1 MYIETE
7 PIKVTFIVNYVTLS
21 SQSVLHNMLQYKGL
35 FPSRLHVLKIIQP
48 FFLFQAPPRKCTRVF
63 SSIT

>member
-21 SQSVLHNMLQYKGL
+21 SCSVLHNMLQYKGL
-35 FPSRLHVLKIIQP
+35 FPSRLQVLKMIQP
-48 FFLFQAPPRKCTRVF
+48 FFDSKLHPGSVREALAA
-63 SSIT
+63 

>member
-21 SQSVLHNMLQYKGL
+21 SCSVLHNMLQYKGL
-35 FPSRLHVLKIIQP
+35 FPSRLQVLKIIQP
-48 FFLFQAPPRKCTRVF
+48 FDSKLHPGSVQESLAA
-63 SSIT
+63 

>member
-21 SQSVLHNMLQYKGL
+21 SRSVLHNMLQYKGL
-35 FPSRLHVLKIIQP
+35 SPSRLHVLKIIQP
-48 FFLFQAPPRKCTRVF
+48 FF
-63 SSIT
+63 

>member
-21 SQSVLHNMLQYKGL
+21 SCSVLHNMLQYKGL
-35 FPSRLHVLKIIQP
+35 SPSRLRVLKIIQP
-48 FFLFQAPPRKCTRVF
+48 FF
-63 SSIT
+63 

>member
-21 SQSVLHNMLQYKGL
+21 SCSVLHNMLQYKGL

-48 FFLFQAPPRKCTRVF
+48 FDSKLHPGSVQESLAA
-63 SSIT
+63 